1 MTNFKVALKH
11 NNSSILI
18 KTVIL
23 EPGNLT
29 HNFSIVYFAPVI
41 KYKNRLF
48 TPELDQHGDFKS
60 TGVNPIMPVYKETD
74 VVETV
79 D

>member
-11 NNSSILI
+11 NDSSILI

-23 EPGNLT
+23 ERNLSY
-29 HNFSIVYFAPVI
+29 NFSIVYHVSVI
-41 KYKNRLF
+41 KYKNKIFL
-48 TPELDQHGDFKS
+48 PELDQYGDFKS
-60 TGVNPIMPVYKETD
+60 TGVNPVMPVYKETD
-74 VVETV
+74 VVEIV